1 MMKWGFIY
9 TLDDPSPNHEL
20 AAFPLA
26 QCSMVSKPA
35 PVYVVS
41 SARPAEERVHAPTL
55 KFRSGEARNETGEES
70 FHHLPQARR
79 ISRRR
84 HSGFLRCWPLGRY
97 IARPHRSQS
106 PFRILA
112 SSWGE
117 IFRPIDRQ
125 QFEGAVPH
133 FGCFHLPG
141 VPAC

>member
-1 MMKWGFIY
+1 MKWGFIY

-41 SARPAEERVHAPTL
+41 SAGPAEERVHAPTL

-84 HSGFLRCWPLGRY
+84 HFRLFTMLAAKPLYRATPSLIIALADLGEQLGR
-97 IARPHRSQS
+97 
-106 PFRILA
+106 
-112 SSWGE
+112 